1 MSMIWRD
8 IWGGQQ
14 CGAAYDGCSD
24 GTMAQELAPLPPRQT
39 EADVLGDLPVWGV
52 YVLRVWRSAFIMS
65 LTGGLLFTVHPGL

>member
-24 GTMAQELAPLPPRQT
+24 GTMAQELAPLPPTQT
-39 EADVLGDLPVWGV
+39 EADVLGDLQCVEECFHN
-52 YVLRVWRSAFIMS
+52 VLDGRAS
-65 LTGGLLFTVHPGL
+65 LYGSSWALKEPFHF